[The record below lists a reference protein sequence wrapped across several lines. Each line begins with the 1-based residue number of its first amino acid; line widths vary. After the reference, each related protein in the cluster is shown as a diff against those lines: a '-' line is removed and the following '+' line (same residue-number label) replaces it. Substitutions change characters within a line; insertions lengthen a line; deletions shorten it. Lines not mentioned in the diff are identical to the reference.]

1 MNTGRPSCCGNV
13 RAIIDQ
19 QARRAAAG
27 ELHGLPGQLKKNATA
42 DSLFADLN
50 EIDSGRNRRRYQIQ
64 D

>member
-1 MNTGRPSCCGNV
+1 
-13 RAIIDQ
+13 
-19 QARRAAAG
+19 
-27 ELHGLPGQLKKNATA
+27 LPGQLKKNATA